1 VTEFLVP
8 ILVFAVPVMAVVVL
22 AMLPGRRLQGS
33 CAGQG
38 RRALSDA
45 MPEDNGSGYTSFIH
59 QVLHDNFLK
68 DHPDLDTLEFY
79 MCGPP
84 MMNTAVQ
91 NLLDDMGVEKEM
103 VDFDDFGG

>member
-1 VTEFLVP
+1 
-8 ILVFAVPVMAVVVL
+8 
-22 AMLPGRRLQGS
+22 
-33 CAGQG
+33 QG

-45 MPEDNGSGYTSFIH
+45 MPEDNGSGYTGFIH
-59 QVLHDNFLK
+59 QVLHDNSLK